1 MNPTRV
7 LQTSAI
13 LGFLA
18 VLLGAFGAHALH
30 DQLVANERLETWE
43 TAVFYHFIH
52 TLVLLWLSNK
62 SPAPKWPV
70 ILFLAGIGIF
80 SGSLYVLCLTQI
92 SKLGAITPLGGLAL
106 MGGWLSLLVTTK
118 QPKTS

>member
-1 MNPTRV
+1 MNPARV
-7 LQTSAI
+7 LQISAI

-43 TAVFYHFIH
+43 TAVFYHFVH

-62 SPAPKWPV
+62 SPVPKWPV